1 MTEETIV
8 LIPHFWL
15 LRVVVLFANAVLTLH
30 KYFKFEKSLRIG
42 IAWAL
47 K

>member
-15 LRVVVLFANAVLTLH
+15 LRVVLFANAVLTLH